1 MTQEEQIVKLIRL
14 NTGEDIIASC
24 LIDEETGA
32 VMLGSPMKVY
42 VKRMVEANQT
52 VLVMLPWLP
61 LELVEE
67 DFATINYGD
76 IITIVE
82 PKKSFVQHYH
92 QTVDQYHAILEGRN
106 LEDELSTE
114 EDDEEEYD
122 EDEMQEIL
130 DALKESRNKRFH

>member
-1 MTQEEQIVKLIRL
+1 MNEEQQIVKLIRL

-32 VMLGSPMKVY
+32 VLLGSPMKVY
-42 VKRMVEANQT
+42 LRRLTEAGQT
-52 VLVMLPWLP
+52 VLVMMPWLP
-61 LELVEE
+61 LELIEE
-67 DFATINYGD
+67 DYATINYGD

-92 QTVDQYHAILEGRN
+92 QTVNQYHAVLESRN

-122 EDEMQEIL
+122 EEEMQDML
-130 DALKESRNKRFH
+130 DALKESRNKRIH